1 MADDDYLTDASS
13 SLYDSSAPVT
23 PRDFSSTLEQD
34 LDMLFNEDT
43 YEVPQ
48 YSAPELSD
56 RTFLSE
62 SKFFIPDD
70 DEEESLP
77 PLDDWYISIAN
88 RCMPPEEAIAVA
100 AAAAMTVSCQWGIIL
115 LLLVSSSLASSHC
128 IVIHLFVSTFLSSIS
143 K

>member
-1 MADDDYLTDASS
+1 MANDDYLTDASS

-48 YSAPELSD
+48 YSVPEPSD

-62 SKFFIPDD
+62 SKFFIPDNDND
-70 DEEESLP
+70 DEDSLP

-88 RCMPPEEAIAVA
+88 RCMPPEEAVAVA
-100 AAAAMTVSCQWGIIL
+100 AAAAMTVSCQ
-115 LLLVSSSLASSHC
+115 
-128 IVIHLFVSTFLSSIS
+128 
-143 K
+143 